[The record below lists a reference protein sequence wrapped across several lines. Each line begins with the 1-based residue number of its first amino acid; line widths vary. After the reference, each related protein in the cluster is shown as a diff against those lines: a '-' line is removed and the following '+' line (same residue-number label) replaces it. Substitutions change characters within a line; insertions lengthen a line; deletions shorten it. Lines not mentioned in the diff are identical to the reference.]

1 MKIQLERNLKPHFP
15 RLRCVACERTFA
27 IGKLRTL
34 LYHQDES
41 IAGDICTDCLDR
53 GASHIRQQLK
63 ARAIFLFQQ
72 PLCDDISPSP
82 HKQALELWELANS
95 RLIIPSVYERLW
107 QQLLIFTAETKYLEL
122 GRRRAIHRRAQ
133 QSKLPTVT
141 FLEEEPH
148 SGKDN

>member
-1 MKIQLERNLKPHFP
+1 MKIQLERNLKPHSP

-41 IAGDICTDCLDR
+41 IAGDVCADCLGR
-53 GASHIRQQLK
+53 GANHIQQQLK

-72 PLCDDISPSP
+72 PWCDDISPSP
-82 HKQALELWELANS
+82 HKQALELWELANNHFI
-95 RLIIPSVYERLW
+95 LPSVYERLW
-107 QQLLIFTAETKYLEL
+107 QRLLIFAAETKYLEL
-122 GRRRAIHRRAQ
+122 ARRSSHRRAQ
-133 QSKLPTVT
+133 QPKLPTVT
-141 FLEEEPH
+141 FLEEEPY